1 MSGPVVCSI
10 GCTDPWNA
18 AGLGLDI
25 RALAECGA
33 YPVTVVAGITAQDR
47 AGVTASVA
55 TPPDVLAAQL
65 VSLSEAGVAAYRIGA
80 LLDTATVTLVA
91 EHLSRTRVPAVYD
104 PVFAPSGGGS
114 FASSAVCTA
123 IREWLVPLVAVVTP
137 NLGEASRLCDFE
149 VDDVGAMERAG
160 RVLCALGAGAALIKG
175 GHLRDSLAD
184 VLVDDA
190 GTVVYEDR
198 RLAGGLRGT
207 GCLLAASLAVSLA
220 RGEPLRDSVATARTF
235 VRTKLANPQARGG
248 MFVAY

>member
-1 MSGPVVCSI
+1 MNEPIVCSI

-33 YPVTVVAGITAQDR
+33 YPVTVVAGITAQNR
-47 AGVTASVA
+47 AGVSAASP
-55 TPPDVLAAQL
+55 TPPDLLAAQFA
-65 VSLSEAGVAAYRIGA
+65 SLAEAGIAAYRIGA
-80 LLDTATVTLVA
+80 LLDIPTVTLVA
-91 EHLSRTRVPAVYD
+91 EYLAGTRVPAVYD

-114 FASSAVCTA
+114 FAGAAVCDA
-123 IREWLVPLVAVVTP
+123 IRERLVPIVAVVTP
-137 NLGEASRLCDFE
+137 NLGEAALL
-149 VDDVGAMERAG
+149 AG
-160 RVLCALGAGAALIKG
+160 REVSDVREMESAGRDFVARGAGAALIKG

-198 RLAGGLRGT
+198 RLGAGLRGT

-220 RGEPLRDSVATARTF
+220 RGEPLRDAVATARTF
-235 VRTKLANPQARGG
+235 VRTKIAHPQTRGG
-248 MFVAY
+248 MSLAY